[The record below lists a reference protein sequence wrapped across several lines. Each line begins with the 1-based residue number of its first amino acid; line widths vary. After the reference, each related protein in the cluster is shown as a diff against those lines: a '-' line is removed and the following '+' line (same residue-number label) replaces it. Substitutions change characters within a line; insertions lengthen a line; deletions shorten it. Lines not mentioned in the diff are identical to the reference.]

1 MSGIVLD
8 ASVIIARLLGENE
21 ERERVDRSMAAVV
34 SVGAW
39 VPQLWHY
46 EVRNSL
52 LMAERQGRID
62 QADTAN
68 GLDSLIELPVQTDE
82 SLEFEAVLPF
92 ARRHGLTYYDAVY
105 VELAVRLDAALATL
119 DQAMMRAA
127 EAEGVPVS

>member
-21 ERERVDRSMAAVV
+21 ERERVDRSMAAIV

-62 QADTAN
+62 QVDTAN

-82 SLEFEAVLPF
+82 SLDFVAVMPL

-105 VELAVRLDAALATL
+105 VELAIRLDAQLATL

>member
-21 ERERVDRSMAAVV
+21 ERERVDRSMAAIV

-62 QADTAN
+62 QVDTAN

-82 SLEFEAVLPF
+82 SLDFVAVMPL

-105 VELAVRLDAALATL
+105 VELALRLDAALATL

>member
-21 ERERVDRSMAAVV
+21 ERERVDRSMAAIV

-62 QADTAN
+62 QVDTAN

-82 SLEFEAVLPF
+82 SLDFVAVMPL

-105 VELAVRLDAALATL
+105 VELAIRLDAALATL